1 MSARQRPARSGSTLV
16 AAGILLSRTFGLIR
30 ESVFSAF
37 IGLGPAA
44 DALAAATRIPNV
56 LQNLLGEGALSA
68 AFIPVYSAELE
79 RDEEE
84 AGRVAGAVAA
94 VLAVVASVTVLVGV
108 VAARPITKVLAW
120 GFRDDERLDLAV
132 SLVRITFPAAGLLVL
147 SAWCLGILNSHR
159 RFFLSYVAPVLW
171 NVAQIGLVAGAAL
184 LFGVDD
190 LDDLARAAAFGFLL
204 GALFQFLVQ
213 VPNVVTLARGLRI
226 RLDLARPGVRDV
238 RRRFGGA
245 LLGRGVLQISGY
257 VDTLLASLLVAGAVG
272 ALVKAQVL
280 YLMPIALFAISI
292 AASELPE
299 LSRLTDHDEIRRR
312 AQAGFGR
319 IAFFISFIALSYV
332 LLGDLIAATLFE
344 RREFTSDDTVVVWT
358 ILVAYAVG
366 LPASALS
373 RLTQNTLWSQG
384 NTAGPARIA
393 ALRMVV
399 SAVAAIV
406 IMRWF
411 DELAPADVRDAV
423 PTVDEPESVDPSL
436 RLGAA
441 GIALAASIAGWIEAI
456 VLGRLAGRTVA
467 GVRPLQPLLRLLPS
481 IGAAAVVAVAAR
493 AVVGDLW
500 TPLAAAVAVAVT
512 GLAYV
517 GVGRATGV
525 REVDLLLVGPAAR
538 WRRG

>member
-1 MSARQRPARSGSTLV
+1 M
-16 AAGILLSRTFGLIR
+16 LSRTFGLIR

-79 RDEEE
+79 KDERE

-94 VLAVVASVTVLVGV
+94 ILALISAVTVVVGV
-108 VAARPITKVLAW
+108 VAARPITQVLAW

-132 SLVRITFPAAGLLVL
+132 SLVRITFPAAGILVL

-159 RFFLSYVAPVLW
+159 RFFLAYVAPVLW
-171 NVAQIGLVAGAAL
+171 NVAQITVVAMAAL
-184 LFGVDD
+184 VFDVDD
-190 LDDLARAAAFGFLL
+190 LDDLARAAAYGFLL
-204 GALFQFLVQ
+204 GSLLQFLVQ
-213 VPNVVTLARGLRI
+213 VPNVVRLAPELRI
-226 RLDLARPGVRDV
+226 RLDARRTGVREV

-257 VDTLLASLLVAGAVG
+257 IDTLLASLLVAGAVG

-292 AASELPE
+292 AAAELPE
-299 LSRLTDHDEIRRR
+299 LSRLTEHDRIRRR

-319 IAFFISFIALSYV
+319 IAFFISFIALAYV
-332 LLGDLIAATLFE
+332 TLGDLIVGTLFE
-344 RREFTSDDTVVVWT
+344 RREFTSDDTLTVW
-358 ILVAYAVG
+358 LVLLAYAVG

-384 NTAGPARIA
+384 DTTGPARIA
-393 ALRMVV
+393 ALRMAI
-399 SAVAAIV
+399 SAIAAIV

-411 DELAPADVRDAV
+411 DGIAPDEVRDAV
-423 PTVDEPESVDPSL
+423 PTISDPGSTDPSL
-436 RLGAA
+436 RLGAV
-441 GIALAASIAGWIEAI
+441 GIALAASIAGWTEAI
-456 VLGRLAGRTVA
+456 VLGRLAGRAVE
-467 GVRPLQPLLRLLPS
+467 GVRPLEPLRRLLPS
-481 IGAAAVVAVAAR
+481 I
-493 AVVGDLW
+493 
-500 TPLAAAVAVAVT
+500 AAAVAVALIMRIVVTDVWTPLAAVLALAAT
-512 GLAYV
+512 GLTYV
-517 GVGRATGV
+517 GVSRATGID
-525 REVDLLLVGPAAR
+525 EVDLLFVGPAAR
-538 WRRG
+538 LRRR